1 MRKFIDTIPTDF
13 EGSDVEVE
21 GYNTIVELHNTQHE
35 TQRAALE
42 TFQTIAMAVIEM
54 VSNENARR
62 ADIDNRRLSLEE
74 EKFNFEREKRRQ
86 DLENARSRERVAIED
101 VPVVSEKT
109 LASKSGTSAKSKV
122 KSGSRKG

>member
-54 VSNENARR
+54 VSNDNARR

-74 EKFNFEREKRRQ
+74 EKFNFEDFLWGKK
-86 DLENARSRERVAIED
+86 NNWHIFKKNKMVYSIED
-101 VPVVSEKT
+101 YYYEEETFYK
-109 LASKSGTSAKSKV
+109 
-122 KSGSRKG
+122 